1 MKYIVIPAELLDEV
15 SQEILDR
22 IGLSPRYSNDRNKI
36 IMKLDNYDKL
46 FPPTMILSDVED
58 VDNGID
64 YPYPIY
70 ISGSHEFD
78 ELMKSDDWR
87 ADIN

>member
-1 MKYIVIPAELLDEV
+1 MKYIVIPAELLDKI
-15 SQEILDR
+15 SQETLDH
-22 IGLSPRYSNDRNKI
+22 LYMSPRYSNDRSKI

-46 FPPTMILSDVED
+46 FLPNMILSDVES

-70 ISGSHEFD
+70 ISGSHEFN